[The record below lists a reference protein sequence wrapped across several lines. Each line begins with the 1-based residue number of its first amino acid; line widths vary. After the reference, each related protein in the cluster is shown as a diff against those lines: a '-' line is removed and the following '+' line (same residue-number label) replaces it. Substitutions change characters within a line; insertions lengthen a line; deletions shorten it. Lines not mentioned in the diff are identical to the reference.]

1 MNSSSSKGQGKACG
15 PRKPQAEKD
24 HAPLRQRDLDILRLI
39 GEQIAYR
46 FDQLQAL
53 LARHPDTQAKDP
65 AFLSLSQTSRL
76 VKQWERLGLATA
88 HTIHH
93 HEPRWIS
100 LTQKGLT
107 LVGIPAPSLDLSQ
120 VDLNHLFWINEI
132 RVLVEERYGSRP
144 GFRWESGREY
154 QRRHEHFKTQRANEP
169 DVLIPPEYQSTH
181 HPDAVL
187 RYRLEEDPD
196 APEIVGA
203 IQIALEDV
211 PYPTWRKSF
220 VELTRF
226 FDFIHYSVDPALKPS
241 LKKALEQFQ
250 NEKLMLGDP
259 EREQRLYIHIHDLE
273 QRL

>member
-1 MNSSSSKGQGKACG
+1 
-15 PRKPQAEKD
+15 
-24 HAPLRQRDLDILRLI
+24 LRQRDPDILRLI

-53 LARHPDTQAKDP
+53 LARHPNTQAKDP

-76 VKQWERLGLATA
+76 VKQWERLGLATN
-88 HTIHH
+88 HTIRH

-107 LVGIPAPSLDLSQ
+107 LVGIPAQALDLSQ
-120 VDLNHLFWINEI
+120 VDLNHVFWVNEI
-132 RVLVEERYGSRP
+132 RVLIEERYGPRP
-144 GFRWESGREY
+144 GFRWESQREY
-154 QRRHEHFKTQRANEP
+154 LLTREHFKTQQVREP
-169 DVLIPPEYQSTH
+169 DVLIPPEYQSSH

-211 PYPTWRKSF
+211 PYPAWRKSF

-226 FDFIHYSVDPALKPS
+226 FDFIHYYIDPALKPS
-241 LKKALEQFQ
+241 EDLALQQFQ
-250 NEKLMLGDP
+250 NEKPMLGDP